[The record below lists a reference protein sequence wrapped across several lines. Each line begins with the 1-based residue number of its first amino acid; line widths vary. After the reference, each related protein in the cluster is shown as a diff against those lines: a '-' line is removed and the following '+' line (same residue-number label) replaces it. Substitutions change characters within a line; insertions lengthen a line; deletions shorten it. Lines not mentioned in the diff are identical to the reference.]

1 MKTATIGIDFGTTNS
16 SIALA
21 DSSGEIELAHFSE
34 LGTPTDSYRSLLYLE
49 QTKEDG
55 VNRLRSWS
63 GPEGIEHYL
72 SAEGNGRLMQ
82 SLKSFLSSRS
92 LQATEVFGRRHSL
105 ISLIARILQDLREK
119 AEDQF
124 GLRINAAVVGRPVQ
138 FVAAESEDDNKYAEM
153 RLTEALRS
161 AGYESVEFEL
171 EPVAAALYYE
181 STLDRDQLIL
191 IGDFGGG
198 TSDFSLLRVGPTIRQ
213 RGRTAA
219 DLLGNAGIGLAGD
232 AFDAKIVRHLVAPAL
247 GAGSQMRSLDKL
259 LTVPGWVYTK
269 LERWHYLSFLKAR
282 DTMEMLRGVQ
292 GHALEPEKIKAL
304 IHLIKE
310 DLGFRLHRAVQAVK
324 CELSHA
330 PAATFKFSDGIVEIE
345 TALQRTSFEEWIAE
359 ELEQIQNCV
368 DSLLT
373 RSGVHCEAV
382 DAVFL
387 TGGSSFVP
395 AVRRIFETRFG
406 ADKIRAGNEFTS
418 VAHGL
423 ALKSFQNP
431 PSARRIPSR
440 SGRKVLE
447 KPTV

>member
-1 MKTATIGIDFGTTNS
+1 MTPATIGIDFGTTNS

-21 DSSGEIELAHFSE
+21 TADGKVELAHFSE

-49 QTKEDG
+49 QLKERG
-55 VNRLRSWS
+55 VNTLKSWS

-72 SAEGNGRLMQ
+72 SADGGGRLMQ

-92 LQATEVFGRRHSL
+92 LVTTEVFGRRHTL
-105 ISLIARILQDLREK
+105 VSLIARILQDLRQN
-119 AEDQF
+119 AESQF
-124 GLRINAAVVGRPVQ
+124 GIRINSAVVGRPVQ
-138 FVAAESEDDNKYAEM
+138 FVGAEKDDDNHYAER
-153 RLTEALRS
+153 RLSEALHA
-161 AGYESVEFEL
+161 AGFESVEFEL
-171 EPVAAALYYE
+171 EPVAAARYYE

-198 TSDFSLLRVGPTIRQ
+198 TSDFSLIRVGPTILR
-213 RGRTAA
+213 RGRTTA
-219 DLLGNAGIGLAGD
+219 DLLGNAGLGLAGD

-247 GAGSQMRSLDKL
+247 GAGSQMRSLDKI
-259 LTVPGWVYTK
+259 LTVPGWVYAK

-282 DTMEMLRGVQ
+282 DTMEMLRGVH

-324 CELSHA
+324 CELSYK
-330 PAATFKFSDGIVEIE
+330 PTATFKFSDGYVDIE
-345 TALQRTSFEEWIAE
+345 SPLERSVFESWIEE
-359 ELEQIQNCV
+359 ELERIETCV
-368 DSLLT
+368 DSLLA
-373 RSGVHCEAV
+373 RSGAHREDV

-395 AVRRIFETRFG
+395 AVRRIFEARFG
-406 ADKIRAGNEFTS
+406 AEKIRAGNEFTS

-423 ALKSFQNP
+423 ALTTSKPRSRSKP
-431 PSARRIPSR
+431 PARRAALS
-440 SGRKVLE
+440 
-447 KPTV
+447 

>member
-1 MKTATIGIDFGTTNS
+1 MKTAIGIDFGTTNS

-21 DSSGEIELAHFSE
+21 HNSGQVQLARFSDI
-34 LGTPTDSYRSLLYLE
+34 GAPTASYRSLLYLE
-49 QTKEDG
+49 QQKEEG
-55 VNRLRSWS
+55 VTRLKSRS
-63 GPEGIEHYL
+63 GPAGIEHYL
-72 SAEGNGRLMQ
+72 SADGNGRLMQ

-92 LQATEVFGRRHSL
+92 LVTTEVFGRRQAL
-105 ISLIARILQDLREK
+105 VSLIARILQDLRQE
-119 AEDQF
+119 AETQF
-124 GLRINAAVVGRPVQ
+124 GVKINAAVVGRPVQ
-138 FVAAESEDDNKYAEM
+138 FVSAESEDDNQYAEK
-153 RLTEALRS
+153 RLREAFRE
-161 AGYESVEFEL
+161 AGFKSIEFEL
-171 EPVAAALYYE
+171 EPVAAARYYE
-181 STLDRDQLIL
+181 STLDHDELIL

-198 TSDFSLLRVGPTIRQ
+198 TSDFSLIRVGPTIRH

-232 AFDAKIVRHLVAPAL
+232 AFDARIVRHLVAPAL

-282 DTMEMLRGVQ
+282 DTMEMLRGVA

-324 CELSHA
+324 SDLSHNGT
-330 PAATFKFSDGIVEIE
+330 ATFKFADGYVEIE
-345 TALQRTSFEEWIAE
+345 AELKRTVFEDWIAE
-359 ELEQIQNCV
+359 ELDQIQTCV
-368 DSLLT
+368 DSLLNS
-373 RSGVHCEAV
+373 SGVRPGDV

-395 AVRRIFETRFG
+395 AVRRIFENRFG
-406 ADKIRAGNEFTS
+406 ENKIRAGNEFTS

-423 ALKSFQNP
+423 ALKAASRH
-431 PSARRIPSR
+431 AR
-440 SGRKVLE
+440 L
-447 KPTV
+447 